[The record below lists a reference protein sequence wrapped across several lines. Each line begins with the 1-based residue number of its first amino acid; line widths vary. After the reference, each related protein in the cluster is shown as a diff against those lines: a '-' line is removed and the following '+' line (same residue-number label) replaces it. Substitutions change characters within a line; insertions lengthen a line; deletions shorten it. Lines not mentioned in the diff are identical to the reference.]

1 MNGYA
6 LRIRGLKKQ
15 YRLGEIG
22 GKTLREEWQR
32 WWALRRGKED
42 PLSKIGETKRI
53 VGDRIQALDG
63 VDLDVRE
70 GEALGI
76 IGKNGAGKST
86 LLKLLCQITAPTEG
100 EIAYKGRIASM
111 LEVGIG
117 FHAEMTGRENIY
129 LNGSILGMTK
139 AEIDAK
145 LPDIIAFSEVGDFID
160 TPVKRYSSGMYVK
173 LAFSVAAHLDSEI
186 LIMDEVLAVGDQDF
200 QKKCLKKMK
209 EAAQVHGRTV
219 LYVSHNM
226 ETIRRLCSRCIV
238 MDEGR
243 VIFDGDVD
251 RAISIYAGIQED
263 LKGVFRFTEGF
274 RPYGRFSQRFSIE
287 MLKTVGRE
295 IPDYSEDER
304 IRLQIGCRAAE
315 RLENIRFRLEI
326 WYQDGTKVGSMLSNP
341 VPEVPAGD
349 GVFTLEVDTAGLTSA
364 QYSVDMVAYTADETG
379 AEVPLFVLEET
390 KINGMYYLLAADTE
404 DGDGDCYILKDVSRP
419 EDTEAVYEPVEND
432 SEAEYVFR
440 IFQELMGDSGV
451 DLQN

>member
-1 MNGYA
+1 MNDLDMTGYS

-22 GKTLREEWQR
+22 GKTLREELQR
-32 WWALRRGKED
+32 WWAVRHGQED
-42 PLSKIGETKRI
+42 PLSKIGEKQRI
-53 VGDRIQALDG
+53 VGDRILALDG

-100 EIAYKGRIASM
+100 EILYRGRIASM

-117 FHAEMTGRENIY
+117 FHGEMTGRENIY
-129 LNGSILGMTK
+129 LNGAILGMTK

-145 LPDIIAFSEVGDFID
+145 LHDIIEFSEVEEFID

-209 EAAQVHGRTV
+209 EAAQVEGRTV

-238 MDEGR
+238 LDEGR
-243 VIFDGDVD
+243 IIYDGDVD
-251 RAISIYAGIQED
+251 QAISIYTGIQEG
-263 LKGVFRFTEGF
+263 LKGSFRFTEEY
-274 RPYGRFSQRFSIE
+274 RPYGRFSHLFSIE
-287 MLKTVGRE
+287 SLHLIGKETPEYLEGECARFNVDCRAME
-295 IPDYSEDER
+295 
-304 IRLQIGCRAAE
+304 RLQGV
-315 RLENIRFRLEI
+315 RFRFEF

-341 VPEVPAGD
+341 VAEVLSGD
-349 GVFTLEVDTAGLTSA
+349 CSFKLESDLTGLTAG
-364 QYSVDMVAYTADETG
+364 QYSVDLVAYTADGKATETILDG
-379 AEVPLFVLEET
+379 VYPGIVFNIFESPTFDHHVKWVHQYWGHIQLRDIRITQLEQ
-390 KINGMYYLLAADTE
+390 KADT
-404 DGDGDCYILKDVSRP
+404 
-419 EDTEAVYEPVEND
+419 
-432 SEAEYVFR
+432 
-440 IFQELMGDSGV
+440 
-451 DLQN
+451 DL

>member
-1 MNGYA
+1 MTGYA

-22 GKTLREEWQR
+22 GKTLREELQR
-32 WWALRRGKED
+32 WWAVRHGQED
-42 PLSKIGETKRI
+42 PLSKIGEKQRI
-53 VGDRIQALDG
+53 VGDRILALDG
-63 VDLDVRE
+63 VDLDIRE

-100 EIAYKGRIASM
+100 EILYKGRIASM

-117 FHAEMTGRENIY
+117 FHGEMTGRENIY
-129 LNGSILGMTK
+129 LNGAILGMTK

-145 LPDIIAFSEVGDFID
+145 LHDIIEFSEVEDFID

-209 EAAQVHGRTV
+209 EAAQVEGRTV

-238 MDEGR
+238 LDEGR
-243 VIFDGDVD
+243 IIYDGDVD
-251 RAISIYAGIQED
+251 QAISIYTGIQEG
-263 LKGVFRFTEGF
+263 LKGSFHFTEEF
-274 RPYGRFSQRFSIE
+274 RPYGRFSHLFSIE
-287 MLKTVGRE
+287 TLELVGRE
-295 IPDYSEDER
+295 SPEFSEGETARFR
-304 IRLQIGCRAAE
+304 IRCRTIE
-315 RLENIRFRLEI
+315 LLKDVRLRFEI

-341 VPEVPAGD
+341 VSEVLPGESEYCLEMD
-349 GVFTLEVDTAGLTSA
+349 FTGLTSG
-364 QYSVDMVAYTADETG
+364 QYTADLI
-379 AEVPLFVLEET
+379 A
-390 KINGMYYLLAADTE
+390 YLADDHAIE
-404 DGDGDCYILKDVSRP
+404 SILDG
-419 EDTEAVYEPVEND
+419 VYPGIIFNLSD
-432 SEAEYVFR
+432 SQTLDHHVRWSHQYWGHIRLRNMTVKP
-440 IFQELMGDSGV
+440 IDDISV
-451 DLQN
+451 